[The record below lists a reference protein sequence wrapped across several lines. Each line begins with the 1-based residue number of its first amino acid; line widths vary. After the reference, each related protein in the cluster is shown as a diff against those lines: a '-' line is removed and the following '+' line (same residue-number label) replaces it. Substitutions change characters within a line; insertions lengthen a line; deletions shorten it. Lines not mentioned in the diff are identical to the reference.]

1 MNLGMALEV
10 FDQPSQNA
18 NLLIIGNVNSLQL
31 LDDSYVHVLDPNT
44 KVKGYVKYDDYQKA
58 RLNADMKKQYPQ
70 LANMLGREE
79 AFKDKAAL
87 LAENVKNKQAQLADI
102 KKRMHQRSLDSVLSR

>member
-1 MNLGMALEV
+1 MALEV
-10 FDQPSQNA
+10 YDQPIKNA

-31 LDDSYVHVLDPNT
+31 LDDSYVHVFDPNT

-58 RLNADMKKQYPQ
+58 RLNADIKKQYPQ
-70 LANMLGREE
+70 LANMFGRDE

-87 LAENVKNKQAQLADI
+87 LAENVKNKQAQLDDI
-102 KKRMHQRSLDSVLSR
+102 KKRMHQRSLDRVLSK